1 MGWSK
6 VLQWVLR
13 TGAPWADLPKRYP
26 PYQTCHRWF
35 QTWSNNGTLK
45 ALLTTLACELRK
57 RRRIDDNESFID
69 GSYAPAKKGGLCV
82 GKCRAGNATK
92 LMAVADSAGLPIAV
106 SIAEGSRH
114 DVVLVD
120 QTLDEAVTE
129 HLPSKL
135 IADKAFDSAGLAR
148 RLRTERNIELIAP
161 KRSSSH
167 RRRQD
172 GRPMRRYKRRWKVE
186 RLFGWLKRFRRIVV
200 RWEANAQN
208 YLGFL
213 QLGCA
218 AILLR
223 QF

>member
-1 MGWSK
+1 
-6 VLQWVLR
+6 
-13 TGAPWADLPKRYP
+13 
-26 PYQTCHRWF
+26 
-35 QTWSNNGTLK
+35 
-45 ALLTTLACELRK
+45 
-57 RRRIDDNESFID
+57 
-69 GSYAPAKKGGLCV
+69 
-82 GKCRAGNATK
+82 
-92 LMAVADSAGLPIAV
+92 MAVADSAGLPIAV

-135 IADKAFDSAGLAR
+135 IADKAFDSADLAR
-148 RLRTERNIELIAP
+148 RLLTERDIELVAP
-161 KRSSSH
+161 KRSRSH

-172 GRPMRRYKRRWKVE
+172 GRTMRRYKRRWKVE

-200 RWEANAQN
+200 RWEANSQN